1 MADKISGDVDPRAI
15 ARTDTTPQVE
25 KTVEPT
31 PSRIGVKRERCGL
44 LVATAYGNTRKR
56 RAPVTTAPGTM
67 ETPCRYTLTPF
78 TSRAYCALWNRL
90 RWPSIS
96 ESV

>member
-44 LVATAYGNTRKR
+44 LVATAYRNAGN
-56 RAPVTTAPGTM
+56 AEHP
-67 ETPCRYTLTPF
+67 
-78 TSRAYCALWNRL
+78 
-90 RWPSIS
+90 
-96 ESV
+96 